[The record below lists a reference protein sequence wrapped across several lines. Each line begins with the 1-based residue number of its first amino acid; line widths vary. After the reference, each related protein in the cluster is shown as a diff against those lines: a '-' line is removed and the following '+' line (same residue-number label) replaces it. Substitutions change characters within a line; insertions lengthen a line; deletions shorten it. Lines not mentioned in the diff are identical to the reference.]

1 MAMSSGG
8 PADGHGENHGNSV
21 AAWTAVVVITLGF
34 VVGGLAFAFSW
45 VWMFWTGV
53 GLCVVGVAAGK
64 VLAMMGFGVS
74 QVGTATTSAAAAN
87 DG

>member
-8 PADGHGENHGNSV
+8 PADGHEENHGNSV

-34 VVGGLAFAFSW
+34 VVGGVAFAFSA

-64 VLAMMGFGVS
+64 VLAMMGFGVA
-74 QVGTATTSAAAAN
+74 QVGAPTTSTAAAN